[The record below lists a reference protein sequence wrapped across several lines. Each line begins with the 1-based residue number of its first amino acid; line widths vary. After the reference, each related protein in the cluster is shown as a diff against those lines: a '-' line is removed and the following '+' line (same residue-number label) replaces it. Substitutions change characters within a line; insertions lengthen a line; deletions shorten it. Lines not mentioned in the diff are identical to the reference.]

1 MSNTDSRFMRDEELR
16 VLLNKWD
23 APEAPGSLD
32 ERITASYRQSM
43 SSIGSL
49 SSLDPQ
55 RDSEVVKMKFCSTCQ
70 EQFADRFSFCPVDG
84 TPLTAV
90 AADTVAP
97 PTASAPIDVEASYPM
112 SETVSQIKPQ
122 ATVPPAAV
130 QSALVVPPTPVA
142 PPKTIAPAAPIQSA
156 AVEPQVPPVPVIETT
171 PKVAEPQV
179 AIWPPHVV
187 PKIIVPVRAHSG
199 SVVPHEMIGEYHLT
213 MLEDKGLL
221 PRLGDAFAEVA
232 HNYQLTWPEFKR
244 DPFGFTK
251 RSFQGYGKMVGG
263 FLGTRNT
270 ALALLIAVVAIGA
283 IVGLL
288 FVVDRAQSGLT
299 SRIGL
304 VAVGIGAFAALI
316 ALFATWLGR
325 DSGAAVMGARPA
337 DSTNVVSG
345 IAVAFALVTA
355 VVGGVVF
362 WSFLHQRALAKAQ
375 AQEDQM
381 ELTQMIT
388 DIPNEQPTPDEGTA
402 GMAKGNGGGSK
413 PKQEK
418 AGGGGGGGRE
428 ESEPASFGKLPQG
441 DLRIPQVVAPDP
453 HPPVIKNP
461 ALPMPATLDVD
472 PALFP
477 PDTRQLNYGDPK
489 SKSTTPSS
497 GSGTGNG
504 IGNGQ
509 GGGVGPGSGGGYGP
523 GNGGNTGGGPRN
535 EGGGGPGGGGGG
547 AGDYNKIFSGKEV
560 TSKARVLEKPEP
572 TYTESARKNQITG
585 TVVLRAVFNQSGQVT
600 NIHAVSGLPD
610 GLTERAIAA
619 AKNIRFVPA
628 TKDGHPVSMWMEL
641 QYNFNL
647 Y

>member
-1 MSNTDSRFMRDEELR
+1 MRDEELR
-16 VLLNKWD
+16 VLLNKWN
-23 APEAPGSLD
+23 APAAPGSLD
-32 ERITASYRQSM
+32 SRIAASYRQSM
-43 SSIGSL
+43 

-84 TPLTAV
+84 TPLSAV
-90 AADTVAP
+90 AAAPVAP
-97 PTASAPIDVEASYPM
+97 PKASAPVDVESSYPM
-112 SETVSQIKPQ
+112 SETVNKITPQ
-122 ATVPPAAV
+122 ATVPPAPV
-130 QSALVVPPTPVA
+130 QSAPVVPIIQTASAQPEKVS
-142 PPKTIAPAAPIQSA
+142 APIA
-156 AVEPQVPPVPVIETT
+156 T
-171 PKVAEPQV
+171 PKVVDAEP

-187 PKIIVPVRAHSG
+187 PKITVPLRPRAAGAAH
-199 SVVPHEMIGEYHLT
+199 HEMIGEYHLT
-213 MLEDKGLL
+213 MLADRGLL
-221 PRLGDAFAEVA
+221 PRLGDAFAEVG

-251 RSFQGYGKMVGG
+251 RSIQGYGAMVGKFFSSRDVVVAMLLAVASMLVLVGAIFLLDRSGSGGPSRRTMVTVAVIG
-263 FLGTRNT
+263 FLG
-270 ALALLIAVVAIGA
+270 LI
-283 IVGLL
+283 
-288 FVVDRAQSGLT
+288 
-299 SRIGL
+299 
-304 VAVGIGAFAALI
+304 GIFG
-316 ALFATWLGR
+316 TWLGKDR
-325 DSGAAVMGARPA
+325 GAAVMGAKPS
-337 DSTNVVSG
+337 DSRNVLSG
-345 IAVAFALVTA
+345 IVASFALLFL
-355 VVGGVVF
+355 VVGGA
-362 WSFLHQRALAKAQ
+362 FLWDRHQQAKA
-375 AQEDQM
+375 AELATQEDL
-381 ELTQMIT
+381 ELTQMIS
-388 DIPNEQPTPDEGTA
+388 DIPDSQPTPDEGTA

-428 ESEPASFGKLPQG
+428 ESEPASFGKLPQA

-461 ALPMPATLDVD
+461 ALPMPATLDAD

-504 IGNGQ
+504 IGSGI
-509 GGGVGPGSGGGYGP
+509 GGGVGSGTGGGYGP
-523 GNGGNTGGGPRN
+523 GNGGNTGGGNRN

-547 AGDYNKIFSGKEV
+547 GPDYSKIFSGKEV
-560 TSKARVLEKPEP
+560 TSKAKVLEKPEP
-572 TYTESARKNQITG
+572 TYTEAARKNQITG
-585 TVVLRAVFNQSGQVT
+585 TVTLRAVFSSSGQVT

-619 AKNIRFVPA
+619 ARSIRFVPA